1 MATTYAGGRNVLEQM
16 SSEQMSSEQMSW
28 RPELPPASL

>member
-1 MATTYAGGRNVLEQM
+1 MATTYADGRNVLEQM
-16 SSEQMSSEQMSW
+16 SLDQMASKQMSA